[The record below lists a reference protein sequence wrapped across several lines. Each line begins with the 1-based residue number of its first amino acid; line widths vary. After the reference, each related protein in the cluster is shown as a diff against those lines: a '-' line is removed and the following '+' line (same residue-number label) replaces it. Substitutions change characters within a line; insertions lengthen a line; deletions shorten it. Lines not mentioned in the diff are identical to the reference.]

1 MKNTIKICEIDWV
14 TDGEEVDL
22 PESATIDIA
31 ELDAYSLEFDDDSST
46 LNSEQFNEAI
56 LDHLSNTY
64 GWLVSG
70 YTRDTN
76 GEKRK

>member
-22 PESATIDIA
+22 PENATIDIA
-31 ELDAYSLEFDDDSST
+31 ELDAYSLE
-46 LNSEQFNEAI
+46 NEEQFNEAI
-56 LDHLSNTY
+56 LEHLSDTY
-64 GWLVSG
+64 GWFVSG